1 MKKGFVILTAFLLLI
16 LTACS
21 GSGGDEKVLRV
32 GGTGQSFPNTYKE
45 GGKLVGYDV
54 EVIEIVAKRLGYK
67 IEWTVT
73 DFSGLMGQLE
83 AGKLDTVAN
92 AVAVTPKRSKVYQFT
107 NPYAFAGTQVVTRK
121 DNNQI
126 NSLEDLKGKTISA
139 VLGSNHVNNFKAYDK
154 SGSVNVRTYETREG
168 AVNDLLM
175 KRVDGYINSRS
186 ILAAE
191 MAKKDLPLKFVGN
204 PVKYESVAFP
214 FAKTPEKTKLVKQ
227 INQELQKMKQD
238 GTLQKL
244 SNKYFHEDITKKK

>member
-1 MKKGFVILTAFLLLI
+1 MKKALVVLTTLLLLI
-16 LTACS
+16 LTAC
-21 GSGGDEKVLRV
+21 GNEADEKVLRV
-32 GGTGQSFPNTYKE
+32 GGTGQSFPNAYKE

-54 EVIEIVAKRLGYK
+54 EVIQIIAKRLGYK

-107 NPYAFAGTQVVTRK
+107 DPYAFAGTQVVTRK

-126 NSLEDLKGKTISA
+126 NSLADLKGKTISA

-154 SGSVNVRTYETREG
+154 NGSVNIRTYETREG

-191 MAKKDLPLKFVGN
+191 IAKKDLPLKFVGD

-214 FAKTPEKTKLVKQ
+214 FAKTPEKTKLVEQ
-227 INQELQKMKQD
+227 INQEIQKMKKD

-244 SNKYFHEDITKKK
+244 SNKYFHEDVTQKK